1 MDNKK
6 NVDFMVRTAIVAA
19 LYAVLTMALAPI
31 SYGLIQF
38 RLSEVMTLL
47 AFINPVYIAGLT
59 LGTLIANIASQL
71 GVVDMVFGTLATLA
85 ATWLM
90 SKTKNIWLASIWPS
104 IVNGVVV
111 GAMLYMLGLVPQTT
125 LGMLMA
131 FGFVFLGEF
140 VVVTVIGVPVFK
152 QIIMKQERLIKIIKG
167 EHTNS

>member
-1 MDNKK
+1 MNNKK
-6 NVDFMVRTAIVAA
+6 SIDFMVRTAIVAA

-31 SYGLIQF
+31 SYGLIQL

-71 GVVDMVFGTLATLA
+71 GAMDMIFGTLATLV

-104 IVNGVVV
+104 IVNGIVV
-111 GAMLYMLGLVPQTT
+111 GAMLYMLGLVPQNTV
-125 LGMLMA
+125 GMLMA

-140 VVVTVIGVPVFK
+140 VVVTIVGVPVFK
-152 QIIMKQERLIKIIKG
+152 QIIMKQERLIRIIKG